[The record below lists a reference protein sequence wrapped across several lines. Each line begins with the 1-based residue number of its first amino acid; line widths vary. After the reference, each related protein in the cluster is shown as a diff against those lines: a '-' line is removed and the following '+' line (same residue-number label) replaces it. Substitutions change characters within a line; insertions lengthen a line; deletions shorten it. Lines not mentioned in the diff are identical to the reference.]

1 MIQYKS
7 DVLSMLRESGY
18 NTTRLRKERLLG
30 ESTLQQFR
38 NGQLVSWLNMDRLC
52 RMLHCQPGDI
62 VEYVPDK
69 TTETERGETV

>member
-1 MIQYKS
+1 MIQYKN
-7 DVLSMLRESGY
+7 DVLSMLRENGY

-38 NGQLVSWLNMDRLC
+38 TGQLVSWLNMDRLC

-62 VEYVPDK
+62 IEYVPD
-69 TTETERGETV
+69 ETEEGK